1 MAEEPL
7 TLTRAAYVGRQSIKY
22 GAICLVALIVGRTVL
37 SVGFSFYKAM
47 FPDPPPPP
55 TVGFGVL
62 PELRFPGQLSAD
74 KPLSYELEV
83 PNSRLPN
90 FGDRTKVFLMNRT
103 SLSLLADQRSKQI
116 AANFGYVFQPTILGT
131 TQYRWTKSTP
141 IQATLQMNIQN
152 FSFDITTDYLSRAA
166 LLTNKNLPTE
176 SSAVSILKAFV
187 KSGQDLPDDIATA
200 SGEVSYFKSLGG
212 ELQPAVSLS
221 DADFLRV
228 DVNRFPIDG
237 NKKFYTP
244 NGDEGA
250 LHGIVSGSLNG
261 QDQLVDVHYHYQQI
275 DYTERHTYPLRSVSS
290 AWQIVQAGEAYVAK
304 RGSDDNAVIRTIS
317 LGYYDDTEEQ
327 DYLQPIYVFEG
338 DNGFM
343 AYVPAIDPIWYQPVP
358 AVDDTSAE

>member
-1 MAEEPL
+1 MAQEPL
-7 TLTRAAYVGRQSIKY
+7 NLTRAAYLGRQGIKF
-22 GAICLVALIVGRTVL
+22 GAILLVALVVGRTVL
-37 SVGFSFYKAM
+37 TVGYGFYKTM

-55 TVGFGVL
+55 TVGFGIL
-62 PELRFPGQLSAD
+62 PELRFPEQTADD

-90 FGDRTKVFLMNRT
+90 FGDRAKVFLMNRS
-103 SLSLLADQRSKQI
+103 SLSLLADQRAKQI
-116 AANFGYVFQPTILGT
+116 AADYGYVFQPTILST
-131 TQYRWTKSTP
+131 STYRWTKSQP

-152 FSFDITTDYLSRAA
+152 FSFNITTDYLSRAA

-187 KSGQDLPDDIATA
+187 KAGQELPEDIATA
-200 SGEVSYFKSLGG
+200 SGTVSYYKSLGG

-228 DVNRFPIDG
+228 DINRFPIDG
-237 NKKFYTP
+237 NKMFYTP
-244 NGDEGA
+244 QGDEGA
-250 LHGIVSGSLNG
+250 LNGIISGSLSG
-261 QDQLVDVHYHYQQI
+261 QDQVVAVDYHYQSI
-275 DYTERHTYPLRSVSS
+275 DYTERQTYPLRTVSS
-290 AWQIVQAGEAYVAK
+290 AWQIVQAGEAYIARK
-304 RGSDDNAVIRTIS
+304 GTDSSAMIRGIS

-343 AYVPAIDPIWYQPVP
+343 AYVPAVDPLWYQTAPQ
-358 AVDDTSAE
+358 E